1 MDGDIV
7 AIATQKCWE
16 ITSAN
21 LTALDD
27 KLQSIVEAKS
37 SDLRFENLGL
47 CDAYAL
53 VFQKGK
59 NQFISGYQNHS

>member
-16 ITSAN
+16 ITTAS
-21 LTALDD
+21 LTELDD
-27 KLQSIVEAKS
+27 KLQSLVGSTNSE
-37 SDLRFENLGL
+37 LRFKNLGL

-59 NQFISGYQNHS
+59 K